1 MNFRSFVALAA
12 LACFSA
18 APLTAQASERGTAEE
33 AQALLTK
40 AKAHFNSVGMDQ
52 AFKDFATPGGQWH
65 DRDLY
70 VFCLDATGVM
80 RTHGVNAKLVGQN
93 LAGLKDADG
102 KLFTMDIINAGM
114 KGSGWADY
122 QWSNPTTKKIES
134 KTSYVE
140 KFAEDLV
147 CAVGIYK

>member
-1 MNFRSFVALAA
+1 MKFRRFVAVAV
-12 LACFSA
+12 LACVSA
-18 APLTAQASERGTAEE
+18 APFTVQAAERGTADE
-33 AQALLTK
+33 AKALLTK
-40 AKAHFNSVGMDQ
+40 AKAHFDSVGMDQ
-52 AFKDFATPGGQWH
+52 AFKDFATPGGEWH

-102 KLFTMDIINAGM
+102 KLFTMDIVNAGM

-122 QWSNPTTKKIES
+122 QWSNPATKKVEPKS
-134 KTSYVE
+134 SYVE

>member
-1 MNFRSFVALAA
+1 MNYRRLMALAVFA
-12 LACFSA
+12 GLSVTPFA
-18 APLTAQASERGTAEE
+18 AHAAERGTPEE

-40 AKAHFNSVGMDQ
+40 AKAHFDSAGMEQ
-52 AFKDFATPGGQWH
+52 AFKDFATPGGEWH

-122 QWSNPTTKKIES
+122 QWSNPSTKKIEPKS
-134 KTSYVE
+134 SYVE
-140 KFAEDLV
+140 KFADDLV